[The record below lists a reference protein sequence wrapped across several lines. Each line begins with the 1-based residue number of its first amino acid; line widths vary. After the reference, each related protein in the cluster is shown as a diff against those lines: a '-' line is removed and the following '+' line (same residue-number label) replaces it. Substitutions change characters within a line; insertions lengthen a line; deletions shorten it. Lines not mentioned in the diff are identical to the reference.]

1 MRWKL
6 ALGIN
11 KADGTVQEN
20 YMYYTNRADMRAGA
34 NFYKTMCNPP
44 LAYVTQMDTGK

>member
-6 ALGIN
+6 ALGIT
-11 KADGTVQEN
+11 KEDGTVQEN

-34 NFYKTMCNPP
+34 NFYKTMCNHP
-44 LAYVTQMDTGK
+44 LANVIQIDAGK